1 MNSSFPNPQV
11 SSSVGMRSAS
21 YEDGASALDVGA
33 ILGALWRGKW
43 IILIS
48 AIGMLMVGIYYA
60 YEVATPR
67 YTASAVVALNS
78 REEQVV
84 DLNSVVSGLSADSS
98 VVNTEV
104 EVLRSRNLMGKV
116 VDTLDLTSDPEFNP
130 QLRDRSIMQRITGQ
144 VKSWIR
150 SVLSQPPQ
158 TQASGAV
165 LGATEDRSARDTA
178 TSLLLGATEV
188 RNIPLSLVFRI
199 NVETTNPRKS
209 AAIADTIVDLYI
221 QDQLEAKFEATEK
234 ATVWLTDRVSEL
246 QVELEEA
253 EASVKEF
260 RSSIDLVSREALIG
274 LERQL
279 KDLRDR
285 AEATETRRDEAA
297 ARLATLE
304 SAGTPQEQ
312 VEALGD
318 SQLEQYLPRLD
329 EPQIAQAF
337 ETRLQQIEIRTRQEL
352 QRAENQLNA
361 LRNSATELETQI
373 DRQSDDFIRLQQ
385 LTREA
390 EAVRLLYEYFLS
402 RLKETSAQQGIQ
414 QADSRSLSEAVIPG
428 GASAPNKALIFA
440 ICLLLGGIAGSVLVL
455 FREARNNVY
464 REPQSLEKGTGYPV
478 MGQVPLLPARRRK
491 DAIRYLAEKPTS
503 AAAEAVRNLR
513 TSVMLS
519 NVDAP
524 PQVIMT
530 TSSLPGEGKTTLAMA
545 LTQNFSGMGKRCL
558 IIEGDI
564 RRRVF
569 SQYTQDNDSETG
581 LISVLTGERSLSEVV
596 YHMPQVGADVL
607 RAGKTGTNAAD
618 LFASDSFSEVLRAAR
633 EQYDQIIID
642 TPPVLVVPDAR
653 IIAQHVDAVLF
664 VVRWDSTQ
672 KGQVSEAL
680 RMFESVG
687 RPINGTVLNQIN
699 PKGMKRYGYGH
710 KYGAYAAYGS
720 KYYVN

>member
-1 MNSSFPNPQV
+1 MNSSFPNSQV
-11 SSSVGMRSAS
+11 SSSLGMRSLPR
-21 YEDGASALDVGA
+21 EDGASALDVGA

-43 IILIS
+43 IILLS
-48 AIGMLMVGIYYA
+48 AIVMLIIGIYYA

-84 DLNSVVSGLSADSS
+84 DLNSVVGGLSADSS

-104 EVLRSRNLMGKV
+104 EVLQSRNLMGKV
-116 VDTLDLTSDPEFNP
+116 VDRLDLTSDPEFNP
-130 QLRDRSIMQRITGQ
+130 QLRERSMLQQVTGQ
-144 VKSWIR
+144 VKSLVR
-150 SVLSQPPQ
+150 SVLSQEPHSP
-158 TQASGAV
+158 ASTAV
-165 LGATEDRSARDTA
+165 SEATEDRSARDTA
-178 TSLLLGATEV
+178 TSLLLSATEV

-246 QVELEEA
+246 QVDLEEA
-253 EASVKEF
+253 EAAVKEF
-260 RSSIDLVSREALIG
+260 RSNIDLVSREALIG

-285 AEATETRRDEAA
+285 AEATEARRDQAA
-297 ARLATLE
+297 ARLAALE
-304 SAGTPQEQ
+304 AAGTPQEQ
-312 VEALGD
+312 AEATGD
-318 SQLEQYLPRLD
+318 SQLEQYLPRLE

-337 ETRLQQIEIRTRQEL
+337 ETRLQQVEIRTRQEL
-352 QRAENQLNA
+352 QRAENQLTA
-361 LRNSATELETQI
+361 LLNSETELEAQI

-428 GASAPNKALIFA
+428 GASSPNKALIFA
-440 ICLLLGGIAGSVLVL
+440 VCLMLGGIGGSVLVL
-455 FREARNNVY
+455 FLEARNNVY
-464 REPQSLEKGTGYPV
+464 REPQSLEKDTGYPV

-491 DAIRYLAEKPTS
+491 DAIRYLAEKPAS

-513 TSVMLS
+513 TSVLLS
-519 NVDAP
+519 NVDTP

-545 LTQNFSGMGKRCL
+545 LTQNFSGMGRRCL

-564 RRRVF
+564 RRRIF
-569 SQYTQDNDSETG
+569 SQYTQGDSDEVG
-581 LISVLTGERSLSEVV
+581 LISIITGERSLSEAVT
-596 YHMPQVGADVL
+596 HMPEVGADVL
-607 RAGKTGTNAAD
+607 RAEKSGTNPAD
-618 LFASDSFSEVLRAAR
+618 LFASQSFAELLRDAR
-633 EQYDQIIID
+633 EKYDQIIID

-653 IIAQHVDAVLF
+653 IIAQHVDCVLF
-664 VVRWDSTQ
+664 VVRWDQTL
-672 KGQVSEAL
+672 KGQVSEAM

-687 RPINGTVLNQIN
+687 RPVSGTVLNQIN